1 MKLVLRIFN
10 IFILAL
16 SAAAMVCLFTVPTIT
31 FNSNIALDVKTFSQF
46 VPTTDYTDSFDIA
59 YLLGTDKIEVGISFK
74 LGIADTTKVMNGNR
88 DVINNELISKNVEG
102 IAETLHEPVNLITDF
117 TIRSVIKGIIEDE
130 VTTQIQ
136 NIITDNSLPY
146 TAADIKSEVGMD
158 EAYFKDLSYLLYDS
172 ASEVGATV
180 DSVTNVLFDQID
192 EALSEIDYAMEDFD
206 KSGFGEEN
214 KTAIKND
221 LSSVLTDLKLINS
234 DNTLKPINQISYI
247 YLSDYLKTELSSS
260 IADPVELE
268 QKTAET
274 TPDYADRL
282 LGLYVLNQTPAVVYQ
297 VIGYVALGLFIG
309 LFVFAALWL
318 ILFVFTLIR
327 TLSKNKPW
335 TFFGPWFWVFGSLQ
349 IVLGIGLLVVGKFV
363 LPTINLGMT
372 GIPVK
377 SIALATRTY
386 AFFPS
391 MIFIICIFVGIAY
404 AIIKGIVKRQM
415 RNQQNYDGGNNY
427 NGGYNNSYN
436 GYNG

>member
-46 VPTTDYTDSFDIA
+46 VPTTDYTDTIDIA

-88 DVINNELISKNVEG
+88 DVINDELISNNVEG

-130 VTTQIQ
+130 VTAQIQ

-146 TAADIKSEVGMD
+146 TASDIKSEVGMD

-172 ASEVGATV
+172 ANENGATV

-192 EALSEIDYAMEDFD
+192 EALAEIDYAMEDFD

-221 LSSVLTDLKLINS
+221 LSSVLTDLKLING
-234 DNTLKPINQISYI
+234 DNTLKKISQISYI
-247 YLSDYLKTELSSS
+247 YLSDYLKTELTGKV
-260 IADPVELE
+260 ADPSELE

-282 LGLYVLNQTPAVVYQ
+282 LGLYVLNQTPTVVYQ

-318 ILFVFTLIR
+318 ILFTFTLIR

-386 AFFPS
+386 ALFPS
-391 MIFIICIFVGIAY
+391 MIFIVCIFVGIAY
-404 AIIKGIVKRQM
+404 AIIKGIAKRQM
-415 RNQQNYDGGNNY
+415 RNQQNYDSGNN
-427 NGGYNNSYN
+427 YNNSYN